1 MSAVKALLER
11 MDTHPEEFINDD
23 YSCTAQTFGNM
34 FNETRWEY
42 VSWAMS
48 GDVSKFGMFTPE
60 EHEAYL
66 TKVGKLMR
74 QKFEADV
81 CAELLNPSQPEQ
93 MELFPNQSSFPPRSR
108 TKPNSIITSTTM
120 LNEALKIFNDE
131 VDKGRTKAVM
141 NDPTGHIL

>member
-23 YSCTAQTFGNM
+23 FSSTTQSFGNM

-42 VSWAMS
+42 VSWGMA

-66 TKVGKLMR
+66 TKLGVLMR

-81 CAELLNPSQPEQ
+81 CEELLNPHKEPEQ
-93 MELFPNQSSFPPRSR
+93 MELFPNQSSFPPRTRPSSILT
-108 TKPNSIITSTTM
+108 TKEM
-120 LNEALKIFNDE
+120 HDKALKILSDE
-131 VDKGRTKAVM
+131 LNNGTIRSTM